1 MQVMFGC
8 VNGKFTTPSFKYSM
22 KIYFCRYLKPG
33 TFSSRHLSLL
43 IDLLMQYLW
52 YSSWIKPLAALY
64 IMAKRKHIKQVA
76 IQITVRE
83 ISTSSS
89 TVLEQLTAQSDLNEI
104 LFTRNGQ
111 LKKQGEESEIGRCS
125 WVYLCLKL
133 LMFSCRYMAPVLE
146 FKEKRI

>member
-8 VNGKFTTPSFKYSM
+8 VNGKSTTPSFKYSM

-43 IDLLMQYLW
+43 VELLMQYLW

-64 IMAKRKHIKQVA
+64 IMAKRKHIRQVA

-83 ISTSSS
+83 ISTLSL
-89 TVLEQLTAQSDLNEI
+89 TVLEQLTAQSDL
-104 LFTRNGQ
+104 
-111 LKKQGEESEIGRCS
+111 KKQGQESEIGRCS

-133 LMFSCRYMAPVLE
+133 LFSCRYMAPVFE

>member
-8 VNGKFTTPSFKYSM
+8 VNGKSTTPSFKYSM

-43 IDLLMQYLW
+43 TELLMQYLW

-64 IMAKRKHIKQVA
+64 IMLKRKHIRQVA
-76 IQITVRE
+76 IQITVTE
-83 ISTSSS
+83 ISTLSS

-133 LMFSCRYMAPVLE
+133 MFSCRYIMAPVLE